1 MEKMLLDKTIIASSC
16 LVWFSKLGYTFYI
29 IVIIFW
35 NISLFFCL
43 LFLHVNKVKMWSLEN
58 VPIVTK
64 LTMKKLL
71 IKATKENNYKM
82 ADSNIET
89 SSNWLATTNRMKD
102 KRSCFSSRWDSQRK
116 LSLHGCN
123 CSLCRNNFRPPAWPQ
138 TPGQERVERDLVGF
152 EAISFAFFLLSSLVD
167 QEMKLAINLLK

>member
-71 IKATKENNYKM
+71 IKATKENNYKTT
-82 ADSNIET
+82 DSNIEA

-102 KRSCFSSRWDSQRK
+102 ERSCFSSRDGTVNASYLFMVVIVVFVGIIFDHQRDLKLPDRSAWNETSLGSK
-116 LSLHGCN
+116 LSHLH
-123 CSLCRNNFRPPAWPQ
+123 SSSYPPLWIK
-138 TPGQERVERDLVGF
+138 RW
-152 EAISFAFFLLSSLVD
+152 S
-167 QEMKLAINLLK
+167 